1 MAITI
6 QRIPRAGGA
15 STTKTLAEWG
25 LAMGSMDSAAWA
37 VGQLSLVAR
46 GASPAF
52 DNPVFEYL
60 DTLKVFEGS
69 TCIWWGPVISAGS
82 TVQPAEQR
90 TYVVADPL
98 WWAQWVEF
106 KIPTYP
112 EPEDVGLVR
121 GYAWLAWALNRVAAA
136 HPVAYTTDD
145 TAAFTVPVPDLRGS
159 ANCLEVIQRVARLH
173 PLSSQWWDLSGATP
187 LLRCALRT
195 GLAPVSLARSRCQE
209 PITLTPLHDKQLT
222 AVWLEYVFTNSSG
235 TRSAADDRA
244 GTAPYTGPN
253 TLHAAMKVGTNSAL
267 DGAANYNAAY
277 EAQGY
282 HIAQMLHD
290 TWAALPW
297 SGTLVVVG
305 TPSNPLPTIRPGQLL
320 NLTGGRTE
328 WASMDA
334 QVQRVSRTLG
344 EVCDRLTIELGCGD
358 QLGPTDLLALA
369 RTGVTSGGA
378 AGRNPSPYEN
388 PTPQPQSLGEPGT
401 YHDLNGGTG
410 GGSPAGT
417 IAFEE
422 FGGVFEIVGCPP
434 LDGIAVTPP
443 RRWLAQ
449 AWAGTINGL
458 QYYGNGTCGGSPT
471 STTAITL
478 SGAAAW
484 SAVTGAV
491 TSNTGLYRNV
501 WTNNTPASGVV
512 ENALAA
518 GQNLDTQVGWGGS
531 VGAIRAKAA
540 ASDTYTAS
548 GNCVDVMGDGTV
560 SARDT
565 GAWSTTLSDECTED
579 VAYAAQSAALEWVR
593 PGTTAIRTVRTAGL
607 SFIRRK
613 LRYRTEHTET
623 AGTEIWREGYYAT
636 DGSWVPG
643 RWEAITVTTTLPTLT
658 GLTPW
663 GRYQLTVTLERR
675 PVDSAGMATGD
686 GSWSSA
692 GTRTHMFIAD
702 ILGEGG
708 VGWQEIEAEDGYEI
722 RVASTLV
729 EVAP

>member
-6 QRIPRAGGA
+6 QRLPRAGGA

-37 VGQLSLVAR
+37 VGQLQLVAR

-69 TCIWWGPVISAGS
+69 TCIWWGPVISTGS

-90 TYVVADPL
+90 TYVVADPM

-106 KIPTYP
+106 KVPTYP
-112 EPEDVGLVR
+112 EPEDIGLVR

-136 HPVAYTTDD
+136 HPVTYTTDD

-209 PITLTPLHDKQLT
+209 PITLTPLHNKQLT

-334 QVQRVSRTLG
+334 QVQRVGRTLG
-344 EVCDRLTIELGCGD
+344 DVCERLTIELGCGD
-358 QLGPTDLLALA
+358 HLGPTDLLSLA
-369 RTGVTSGGA
+369 RAGVISGGA
-378 AGRNPSPYEN
+378 AGDNPSPYDP
-388 PTPQPQSLGEPGT
+388 PTPPGSNLGDPGT

-410 GGSPAGT
+410 GSSPNGTIAVEARGGSWTKVGFAAFVGEPSKRWLTKTAAGT
-417 IAFEE
+417 ITYTGRNEGMCNACESTHT
-422 FGGVFEIVGCPP
+422 V
-434 LDGIAVTPP
+434 
-443 RRWLAQ
+443 
-449 AWAGTINGL
+449 
-458 QYYGNGTCGGSPT
+458 GGSAHYDPSTGLCT
-471 STTAITL
+471 SSITYDLAPVTGGCATPGSSGTHSCGWDPRSGIWNNFLLKSATATL
-478 SGAAAW
+478 S
-484 SAVTGAV
+484 
-491 TSNTGLYRNV
+491 R
-501 WTNNTPASGVV
+501 
-512 ENALAA
+512 
-518 GQNLDTQVGWGGS
+518 
-531 VGAIRAKAA
+531 
-540 ASDTYTAS
+540 TY
-548 GNCVDVMGDGTV
+548 GDGSMLDV
-560 SARDT
+560 CGWIT
-565 GAWSTTLSDECTED
+565 GENTATLSDEDTTE
-579 VAYAAQSAALEWVR
+579 AAIGRMLAASPAW
-593 PGTTAIRTVRTAGL
+593 TAGMTGIRTIPVSGITGVYRE
-607 SFIRRK
+607 
-613 LRYRTEHTET
+613 LRYRTQHTE
-623 AGTEIWREGYYAT
+623 GTG
-636 DGSWVPG
+636 
-643 RWEAITVTTTLPTLT
+643 EAAVTYPTLT
-658 GLTPW
+658 GLAPW
-663 GRYQLTVTLERR
+663 WRYRVTVHLERR
-675 PVDSAGMATGD
+675 PVDELGSPTGD
-686 GSWSSA
+686 VSWSAA
-692 GTRTHMFIAD
+692 GERVHYLLAD
-702 ILGEGG
+702 IDGEGG
-708 VGWQEIEAEDGYEI
+708 IDWQTVEPPAGYEL
-722 RVASTLV
+722 RVGDTDV